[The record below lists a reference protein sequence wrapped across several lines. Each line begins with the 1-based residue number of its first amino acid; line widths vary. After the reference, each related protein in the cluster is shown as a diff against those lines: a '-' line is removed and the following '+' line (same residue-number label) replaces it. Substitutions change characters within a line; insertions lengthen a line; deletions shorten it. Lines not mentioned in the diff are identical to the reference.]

1 VPDTKTTTS
10 FYVGT
15 GKASAVYV
23 GSSLAWTA
31 TDSTPPSVPTGLT
44 VSSTTPSTVVL
55 SWTAA
60 TDNVAVDHYVIY
72 RGGSQVGTATGTTY
86 TATGLTA
93 TTSYTFTV
101 SAVDAAGNA
110 SAQSSA
116 VTGTTTSAPDT
127 TPPSTPTNFRVT
139 ATTTSS
145 VSFAWT
151 ASTDNVGVTDYMLYY
166 VNSGGNYV
174 YAYPT
179 GTTYTVSGLPSA
191 KTFTFYL
198 LAHDAA
204 GNYSGNASVTGTTQ
218 TLVTYP
224 YTVEVDTLTT
234 PFNGSDGNGQW
245 TNPGTFPITTV
256 NLPSGHTY
264 SAELYFYANSSV
276 PYNPSSPFSAD
287 GYVTCA
293 MSTNNSSATLP
304 ETSAYVAQYPGS
316 SDRTTASFTGAGN
329 TTFYLLVTDSWYCG
343 ASCRLTITALS

>member
-1 VPDTKTTTS
+1 MPDTKTTTS
-10 FYVGT
+10 FYVGA

-23 GSSLAWTA
+23 GASLAWTA
-31 TDSTPPSVPTGLT
+31 ADTTPPSVPTGLT

-166 VNSGGNYV
+166 VNSSGNYV

-204 GNYSGNASVTGTTQ
+204 GNYSGNASTTGTTQ

-224 YTVEVDTLTT
+224 YTVEQDSIQT
-234 PFNGSDGNGQW
+234 PFNGSDGNGRW
-245 TNPGTFPITTV
+245 TQPGTYPITTV

-264 SAELYFYANSSV
+264 RAELYVYANSSE
-276 PYNPSSPFSAD
+276 PYGNPFYND
-287 GYVTCA
+287 GYVTVA
-293 MSTNNSSATLP
+293 LSTNNSSATLP
-304 ETSAYVAQYPGS
+304 EDSAGTNTGS
-316 SDRTTASFTGAGN
+316 YDYATNFTGAGS

-343 ASCRLTITALS
+343 AAGHLTITALS